1 MLQSELLSVM
11 KRKGELLPRYAK
23 PTEENL
29 EAARNLIETYKQ
41 HIGEKKK
48 TLKTIVTELE
58 GKGSQFR
65 FIRGLSTLLDRKST
79 YSCDCKV
86 DPIELRRKIFQAA
99 QIYGLATTAAK
110 RAEILSR
117 IASES
122 GLTVDQ
128 VEEAFYGDLDGELI
142 LREVASLSDTELLAE
157 YNLSLTQTLL
167 FNCTELSFSASGNW
181 QRTFHALKKLGLI
194 YDVTPE
200 NGYTVKIDGP
210 ASLFKLTR
218 RYGVAIA
225 KLLPII
231 VANNEWTLSAKVFWK
246 YDNEI
251 YNFKIDSKKHGALLK
266 KPYMP
271 VVSYDSEAEEKF
283 ASQFEALNS
292 DWTLRREPE
301 PVPAGKQ
308 VIIPDFSMERSGVK
322 IYVEIMGFWTE
333 SYLLRKIEKL
343 KQVGVKMLLLV
354 NEALACEKLSVL
366 EKYSQLNLIVYRNKI
381 PWAQILRY
389 LEIAFEDTKNREI
402 EFLKTMPIKF
412 TEDVLQFD
420 EFAARVSVS
429 VEAVKTVL
437 TANPP
442 DGYIAFQGGLVSKA
456 KLAQINK
463 LLEEHLP
470 ESGKMPLTEATKIIE
485 DQGVTDTTSTLAAL
499 NYRINWQ
506 GISIHQ
512 AQVIKLD
519 KKHA

>member
-23 PTEENL
+23 PTDENL

-65 FIRGLSTLLDRKST
+65 FIRGLSALLDRKSIF
-79 YSCDCKV
+79 SCDCKV
-86 DPIELRRKIFQAA
+86 DPIELRRKIFQAS
-99 QIYGLATTAAK
+99 QTYGLATTAAK
-110 RAEILSR
+110 RRQILGQV
-117 IASES
+117 ASKS
-122 GLTVDQ
+122 GLTAAQ
-128 VEEAFYGDLDGELI
+128 VEEAFYGDLDGELV
-142 LREVASLSDTELLAE
+142 LREVASLSETELLAE

-181 QRTFHALKKLGLI
+181 QRTFFVLKKLGLI

-200 NGYTVKIDGP
+200 NGLTVKIDGP

-225 KLLPII
+225 KLLPVI
-231 VANNEWTLSAKVFWK
+231 VANTEWSLSAKVFWK

-251 YNFKIDSKKHGALLK
+251 CSFKIDSKKHGALLK
-266 KPYMP
+266 RPYMP
-271 VVSYDSEAEEKF
+271 TVSYDSEAEEKF
-283 ASQFEALNS
+283 ASQFDALS
-292 DWTLRREPE
+292 SGWTLRREPE

-308 VIIPDFSMERSGVK
+308 VIIPDFSMERGGIK
-322 IYVEIMGFWTE
+322 IYVEMMGFWTE
-333 SYLLRKIEKL
+333 GYLLRKIEKL
-343 KQVGVKMLLLV
+343 KQVNVKMLLLI
-354 NEALACEKLSVL
+354 NEALACEKLAAL
-366 EKYSQLNLIVYRNKI
+366 EKYNQLNLIFYRTKI
-381 PWAQILRY
+381 PWAQVLRY
-389 LEIAFEDTKNREI
+389 LEAAFEDTKQREI
-402 EFLKTMPIKF
+402 EFLQTLPIQF

-420 EFAARVSVS
+420 EFAARVGVS
-429 VEAVKTVL
+429 VAAVKTVL

-442 DGYIAFQGGLVSKA
+442 DRYVAFQGCLISKG
-456 KLAQINK
+456 KLAQISK
-463 LLEEHLP
+463 QLDERLP

-485 DQGVTDTTSTLAAL
+485 DQGVSDTTSTLAAL

-506 GISIHQ
+506 GISIQQ
-512 AQVIKLD
+512 AQVIKL
-519 KKHA
+519 KN